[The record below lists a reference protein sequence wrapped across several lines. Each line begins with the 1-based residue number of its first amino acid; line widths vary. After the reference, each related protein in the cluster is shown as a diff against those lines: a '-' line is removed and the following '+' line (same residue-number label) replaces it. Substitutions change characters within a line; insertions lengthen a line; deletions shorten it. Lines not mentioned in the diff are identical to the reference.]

1 MKNYKDLANRYQE
14 ALSTL
19 YPPAEIKQ
27 LFLMTY
33 AFVTNQNSVHYT
45 LNSTQEITETR
56 VQEFIQVL
64 DELKTGRPIQ
74 HILQTADFYGL
85 QLSVNEHTLIPRPET
100 EELVAWIIQE
110 HQNRETLSILDIG
123 TGSGCIALAL
133 QKHLP
138 HATVDAIDV
147 QNEALTIAR
156 SNAAKLHL
164 SVNFIAAD
172 ILEWDSFMQP
182 NQQYDIIVSNPPYI
196 TPAEQKEMHQNVLLY
211 EPHSALFVEEQA
223 PLLFYDVIAE
233 MGKKH
238 LSPNGNLYFEI
249 NQYLGAETC
258 DLLSK
263 KGYKAITLQKD
274 LNQADR
280 MIQASFNTHG
290 D

>member
-1 MKNYKDLANRYQE
+1 MKNYKDLANHYQE

-156 SNAAKLHL
+156 SNAAKLQL
-164 SVNFIAAD
+164 PVNFIAAD

-182 NQQYDIIVSNPPYI
+182 HQQYDIIVSNPPYI
-196 TPAEQKEMHQNVLLY
+196 TPAEQKDMHQNVLLY

-263 KGYKAITLQKD
+263 KGYTAITLQKD

-280 MIQASFNTHG
+280 MIKASFNPHG